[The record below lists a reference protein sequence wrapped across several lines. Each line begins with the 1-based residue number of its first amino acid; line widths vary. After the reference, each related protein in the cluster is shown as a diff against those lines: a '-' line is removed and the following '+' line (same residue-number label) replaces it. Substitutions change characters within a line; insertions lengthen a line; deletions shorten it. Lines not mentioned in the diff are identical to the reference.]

1 MTYDDDFLSTTADAL
16 SDMRVLV
23 EGAIT
28 IFEDDTTP
36 IVRLCTQHKEYE
48 ARTAFNDI
56 GGALYNLG
64 LRVMAIDDTTNSSGN
79 VSLYLDATRYAVIS
93 VYLDSSNYFAIPS
106 ANITGSGSN
115 RGATWYVRVMS
126 VTTFSQ
132 VTNTAVTGYA
142 AYIDLGAGG
151 FKTPMT

>member
-1 MTYDDDFLSTTADAL
+1 MTYDDDFLSTTADGL

-56 GGALYNLG
+56 GGALYNLRG
-64 LRVMAIDDTTNSSGN
+64 HIRHMQDALRKA
-79 VSLYLDATRYAVIS
+79 LDQTEKE
-93 VYLDSSNYFAIPS
+93 
-106 ANITGSGSN
+106 
-115 RGATWYVRVMS
+115 
-126 VTTFSQ
+126 VTH
-132 VTNTAVTGYA
+132 
-142 AYIDLGAGG
+142 D
-151 FKTPMT
+151 